1 MIRTPILSRRHLG
14 VMGLLPLLG
23 TATAPA
29 TSQPTAAD
37 PLPSWKPGPSR
48 DAILAFL
55 ADVTTE
61 GAPGYV
67 QPAERIAVF
76 DNDGTLWCEIPTVQL
91 IFALARV
98 KELAPQH
105 PEWATTQ
112 PFKAAL
118 EGDEATLAASGAKG
132 ISEFMLATH
141 AGNTPE
147 QFNAIVNEWLAQAQ
161 HPQFHRPYTTT
172 IYQPM
177 LEVLRLTKAHGFRNY
192 IVSGGGVEFIRA
204 WSERVYDIPPEQ
216 VIGSTIRMDF
226 RIPQGGKP
234 ELQRLPAIDFIDDGP
249 GKPVAIGKFI
259 GRRPIAAFGN
269 SDGDLEM
276 LQYVTSGAGRRF
288 GLIVHHDDAAREV
301 AYDRQSHFG
310 KLDRA
315 LDQAAP
321 NQWTVVSMK
330 NEWSTVF
337 PLL

>member
-1 MIRTPILSRRHLG
+1 MTSPLILSRRHLG
-14 VMGLLPLLG
+14 LLG
-23 TATAPA
+23 LPA
-29 TSQPTAAD
+29 LLGGPAKAQAVAED

-48 DAILAFL
+48 QAILAFL
-55 ADVTTE
+55 ADVTTP

-67 QPAERIAVF
+67 APPERIAVF

-91 IFALARV
+91 MFALARV
-98 KELAPQH
+98 KALAPRH
-105 PEWATTQ
+105 PAWATTQ

-118 EGDEATLAASGAKG
+118 EGDEATLAASGAEG
-132 ISEFMLATH
+132 ISEFLLATH

-147 QFNAIVNEWLAQAQ
+147 EFNAIVTEWLAQAR
-161 HPQFHRPYTTT
+161 HPRFHRPYTTT
-172 IYQPM
+172 VYQPM
-177 LEVLRLTKAHGFRNY
+177 LELLRLTQAHGFRNY

-204 WSERVYDIPPEQ
+204 WSEQVYGIPPEQ
-216 VIGSTIRMDF
+216 VIGSTIRTEF
-226 RIPQGGKP
+226 RFPHGGKP
-234 ELQRLPAIDFIDDGP
+234 ELHRVPSLDFIDDGP

-276 LQYVTSGAGRRF
+276 LQYVTSSPGRRF

-301 AYDRQSHFG
+301 AYDRQSQFG

-321 NQWTVVSMK
+321 NHWTVVSMK
-330 NEWSTVF
+330 NEWNTVF
-337 PLL
+337 PPLG

>member
-1 MIRTPILSRRHLG
+1 MIRAQVLSRRHLG
-14 VMGLLPLLG
+14 VIGLLPLLG
-23 TATAPA
+23 AATAPA
-29 TSQPTAAD
+29 TAQPMAAD

-61 GAPGYV
+61 GASGYV
-67 QPAERIAVF
+67 PPSERIAVF

-91 IFALARV
+91 MFALARV
-98 KELAPQH
+98 RELAPRH

-118 EGDEATLAASGAKG
+118 DGDEAALAASGVMG
-132 ISEFMLATH
+132 ISELMLATH

-147 QFNAIVNEWLAQAQ
+147 QFNTIVNEWLAQAR
-161 HPQFHRPYTTT
+161 HPKFARPYTTT

-204 WSERVYDIPPEQ
+204 WSERVYDVPPEQ
-216 VIGSTIRMDF
+216 VIGSTIRTEF
-226 RIPQGGKP
+226 RFPSGGKP

-249 GKPVAIGKFI
+249 GKPAAISKFI

-276 LQYVTSGAGRRF
+276 LQYVTSGPGRRF
-288 GLIVHHDDAAREV
+288 GLIVHHDDPIREA

-315 LDQAAP
+315 LDQAILHDWA
-321 NQWTVVSMK
+321 VVSMK
-330 NEWSTVF
+330 NEWSTMF
-337 PLL
+337 PPL

>member
-1 MIRTPILSRRHLG
+1 MTAPLILSRRHLG
-14 VMGLLPLLG
+14 LLGLPPLLG
-23 TATAPA
+23 RPA
-29 TSQPTAAD
+29 QAQAVAED

-48 DAILAFL
+48 QAILAFL
-55 ADVTTE
+55 TDVTTE

-67 QPAERIAVF
+67 PPPERIAVF

-91 IFALARV
+91 MFALERV
-98 KELAPQH
+98 KALAPRH
-105 PEWATTQ
+105 PDWATTQ

-118 EGDEATLAASGAKG
+118 EGDEAALAASGTAG
-132 ISEFMLATH
+132 IVEMMLATH

-147 QFNAIVNEWLAQAQ
+147 EFNAIVTEWLAQAR
-161 HPQFHRPYTTT
+161 HPKFHRPYTALV
-172 IYQPM
+172 YQPM
-177 LEVLRLTKAHGFRNY
+177 LELLRLTQAHGFRNY

-204 WSERVYDIPPEQ
+204 WSERVYGILPEQ
-216 VIGSTIRMDF
+216 VIGSTIRTEF
-226 RIPQGGKP
+226 RFPNGGKP
-234 ELQRLPAIDFIDDGP
+234 ELYRVPALDFIDDGP

-276 LQYVTSGAGRRF
+276 LQYVTSSPGRRF

-321 NQWTVVSMK
+321 NHWAVVSMK
-330 NEWSTVF
+330 NEWATIF
-337 PLL
+337 PPS